1 MGFACGKG
9 TLTNS
14 QGQIDPALMPF
25 FLQSARGM
33 QDYQTQNPL
42 TGFAGSN
49 PEQTAGLTPLEYYG
63 MGGTAALTQESPLSA
78 LALGNIMNS
87 TAMAGAGPT
96 TGQYDPSRGLSL
108 ADLVNLMNPQR
119 GVVSPAQ
126 TNYTPGGGGPTPV
139 YGDNG
144 GYMGPVYT
152 PPGTDGGGG
161 NGGGGNGGGGSQ
173 SGPPPKWNDGGMGPQ
188 YMMDSYTPP
197 GQQSF
202 AMPGGQPSLYQQS
215 LQNYLGGQSAAD
227 YLHGQGVGFNQG
239 PSAGTGFTY
248 NGGTYQNMGA
258 SHEGAGPGGESQFL
272 INQGVQSGQSGPY
285 SGDVAKMDK
294 AMANVAQ
301 SNFHQKVAG
310 LTTAQKQA
318 MAASGKDIFGNPVGG
333 SKLPPKS
340 TPPATTGDSGAMAS
354 PILSEGNQYGGNK
367 TTTLDRSGD
376 SGGQTA
382 TAMQADSYT
391 PPAQA
396 SSYTPPAQTGQTG
409 FGATPQGGAWV
420 PAPRQTPQL
429 PTPRGPVPTSPQGP
443 APGTPQRPIDPNA
456 PPAKPPF
463 YPNPRPGDP
472 GYNPG
477 TVPPYDPRSI
487 GMTGGPNMSSLQDL
501 QGQMLNG
508 GLTGATPFG
517 QSPGIQAA
525 QQRVQGVDIMN
536 DPAVASALKNFE
548 QIGSQPIKNEAAL
561 AGLGNSSA
569 LTNSLGQAES
579 SMMTPLYLD
588 AINREQ
594 QRLQGVTGA
603 TESELDRRE
612 RSNVR
617 QSEANQNSINQLLA
631 LQGQNFGQQLQGSQ
645 AQLQAGGIQR
655 GVEQQGNEN
664 AYNDFLRQQALSEN
678 ALEGPFGGMLPSA
691 FGSITKTQGK

>member
-1 MGFACGKG
+1 
-9 TLTNS
+9 
-14 QGQIDPALMPF
+14 
-25 FLQSARGM
+25 
-33 QDYQTQNPL
+33 
-42 TGFAGSN
+42 
-49 PEQTAGLTPLEYYG
+49 
-63 MGGTAALTQESPLSA
+63 
-78 LALGNIMNS
+78 
-87 TAMAGAGPT
+87 
-96 TGQYDPSRGLSL
+96 
-108 ADLVNLMNPQR
+108 
-119 GVVSPAQ
+119 
-126 TNYTPGGGGPTPV
+126 
-139 YGDNG
+139 
-144 GYMGPVYT
+144 
-152 PPGTDGGGG
+152 
-161 NGGGGNGGGGSQ
+161 
-173 SGPPPKWNDGGMGPQ
+173 
-188 YMMDSYTPP
+188 
-197 GQQSF
+197 
-202 AMPGGQPSLYQQS
+202 
-215 LQNYLGGQSAAD
+215 
-227 YLHGQGVGFNQG
+227 
-239 PSAGTGFTY
+239 
-248 NGGTYQNMGA
+248 
-258 SHEGAGPGGESQFL
+258 
-272 INQGVQSGQSGPY
+272 
-285 SGDVAKMDK
+285 VAKMDK

-301 SNFHQKVAG
+301 GNLHQKVAG

-318 MAASGKDIFGNPVGG
+318 MAASGRDIFGNPVGG
-333 SKLPPKS
+333 SKLPPKAPAA
-340 TPPATTGDSGAMAS
+340 TPAPPGDTQTVNRQSG
-354 PILSEGNQYGGNK
+354 
-367 TTTLDRSGD
+367 
-376 SGGQTA
+376 TA
-382 TAMQADSYT
+382 TAPMM
-391 PPAQA
+391 A
-396 SSYTPPAQTGQTG
+396 SSTATPGVWG
-409 FGATPQGGAWV
+409 GVTPQGGAWV

-525 QQRVQGVDIMN
+525 GQRVQGVDIMN

-664 AYNDFLRQQALSEN
+664 AYQDFLRQQALSEN
-678 ALEGPFGGMLPSA
+678 ALQGPFGGMLPSA
-691 FGSITKTQGK
+691 MGSITRTQGK

>member
-49 PEQTAGLTPLEYYG
+49 VEQTAGLTPLEYYG
-63 MGGTAALTQESPLSA
+63 MGGTASLTNESPLSA
-78 LALGNIMNS
+78 LALNNIMNS

-96 TGQYDPSRGLSL
+96 TGQFDPSQGMSL
-108 ADLVNLMNPQR
+108 ADLVSLMNPYR
-119 GVVSPAQ
+119 GVVAPAD
-126 TNYTPGGGGPTPV
+126 TNYTPGGTGPAPV
-139 YGDNG
+139 YGDGG

-152 PPGTDGGGG
+152 PPGTDGGGGGNGGGG

-188 YMMDSYTPP
+188 YMMDGYSPTP
-197 GQQSF
+197 QQSF
-202 AMPGGQPSLYQQS
+202 GGGQSLYQQS

-227 YLHGQGVGFNQG
+227 YLQGKGVGFNQG

-248 NGGTYQNMGA
+248 NGGTYQNMGS

-272 INQGVQSGQSGPY
+272 INQGVQSGKGGAY

-318 MAASGKDIFGNPVGG
+318 MAASGRDIFGNPVGG
-333 SKLPPKS
+333 SKLPAK
-340 TPPATTGDSGAMAS
+340 TTATTTTGGGTATAHWQDQGQ
-354 PILSEGNQYGGNK
+354 NQTGSK
-367 TTTLDRSGD
+367 TTTLDRTD
-376 SGGQTA
+376 DGGQTA

-396 SSYTPPAQTGQTG
+396 SSYTPTQTSW
-409 FGATPQGGAWV
+409 GATPQGAAWV

-429 PTPRGPVPTSPQGP
+429 PTPRPPVPTGTDDNGNPTPGSSGP
-443 APGTPQRPIDPNA
+443 PQRPIDPNA
-456 PPAKPPF
+456 PPAPPP
-463 YPNPRPGDP
+463 YDPRNNQGP
-472 GYNPG
+472 
-477 TVPPYDPRSI
+477 VPPYDPRAI
-487 GMTGGPNMSSLQDL
+487 GMTGGPSPWSLQDL
-501 QGQMLNG
+501 QGHMLNS

-525 QQRVQGVDIMN
+525 EQRVQGVDIMN

-691 FGSITKTQGK
+691 FGSITKTMGK